1 MQKTVR
7 GEALQHLYLTL
18 KWLHRVTGEGD
29 RGIDRDQRVRARDKW
44 GKETERGRGQERH
57 RHGEAGKR

>member
-1 MQKTVR
+1 MDSR
-7 GEALQHLYLTL
+7 GRKKESN
-18 KWLHRVTGEGD
+18 REGD